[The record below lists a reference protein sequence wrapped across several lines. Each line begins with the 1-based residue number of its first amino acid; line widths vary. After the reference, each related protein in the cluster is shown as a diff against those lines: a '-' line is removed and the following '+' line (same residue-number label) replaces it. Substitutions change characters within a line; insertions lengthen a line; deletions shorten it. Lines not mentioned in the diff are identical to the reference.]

1 MAQVKRGSLSGGA
14 NGGERQFIIKCIKHL
29 SPTPR
34 TPSRLMLPRGNN
46 GAGAQDDIFLKIGGE
61 TGSGNQYSISLSF
74 PPRRS
79 PAGAQPGAGKRGSQ
93 WEAVRAQC
101 RGLGKPPSLV
111 SCVGDARE
119 KGSESN
125 IQSNTDLQRTT
136 GTTNREASM
145 KADRQ
150 AGFPSAQA
158 ERALVSRI
166 MRDLPRRCSRSFGD
180 MNFDLTGDLS
190 FL

>member
-1 MAQVKRGSLSGGA
+1 MTGFRRRRWEASAAKWTRPLRRIG
-14 NGGERQFIIKCIKHL
+14 F
-29 SPTPR
+29 
-34 TPSRLMLPRGNN
+34 
-46 GAGAQDDIFLKIGGE
+46 AGKVSEVCRPAYCDTSAAVE

-79 PAGAQPGAGKRGSQ
+79 PAGAKPGAGKRGSQ